1 MRIILTGD
9 LGFSVDSEEV
19 FSELDTK
26 LLLATVLL
34 VLFLLGA
41 IYRAVLV
48 ALTPLLVVFFAY
60 TAATAFVYLYAEV
73 RGHGVLERDHD
84 PRRADVR
91 GGHRLLP
98 VIGLALPRG
107 AAPDRG
113 QARRDGAGAA
123 AHRADDPRQR
133 PHGVAGDADPG
144 ARRRP
149 PHLHPRP
156 GGRDRRRLRDGR
168 RAHPAPGAADD
179 LRPPRLLAAGER
191 RRLRPRARRGDAPG
205 GLAPGRRP
213 RPAAAGGRA
222 GDHRRS
228 LFVAGA
234 LGLLAYKV
242 DYSTTTFFKKSVE
255 SVEGF
260 ELLEEAFPAGLL
272 APTTVLVQSDR
283 RPDHQGRRR
292 HRGAGRRGRRRRRH
306 RDADRRGLQRRADGD
321 SRRGPRG
328 RPVHEGGV
336 RRRARTSARA
346 SRTSAP
352 G

>member
-60 TAATAFVYLYAEV
+60 TVATAFVYLYAESGATV
-73 RGHGVLERDHD
+73 SSSGTTILVVLMFGVGTDYCLLLVSRYREELRRIEDKHD
-84 PRRADVR
+84 AM
-91 GGHRLLP
+91 
-98 VIGLALPRG
+98 
-107 AAPDRG
+107 
-113 QARRDGAGAA
+113 ARAGA
-123 AHRADDPRQR
+123 HGSDDPRQR
-133 PHGVAGDADPG
+133 AHGVAGDADPG
-144 ARRRP
+144 ASRRP

-156 GGRDRRRLRDGR
+156 GGRDRGRLRDGR
-168 RAHPAPGAADD
+168 RADPAAGAAHDF
-179 LRPPRLLAAGER
+179 RSPRLLAADRSGR
-191 RRLRPRARRGDAPG
+191 VRPDARRGEAPG
-205 GLAPGRRP
+205 RLAADRRP
-213 RPAAAGGRA
+213 RPATAGGGAR
-222 GDHRRS
+222 DHLAAVRRRS
-228 LFVAGA
+228 ARPPRLQGRLLDHHVLQEVGRVGRGVRAARGGVPGRPAGA
-234 LGLLAYKV
+234 DDGARP
-242 DYSTTTFFKKSVE
+242 E
-255 SVEGF
+255 H
-260 ELLEEAFPAGLL
+260 
-272 APTTVLVQSDR
+272 R
-283 RPDHQGRRR
+283 RPDNQGRRR

-306 RDADRRGLQRRADGD
+306 RDADRRGLNERADGN

-336 RRRARTSARA
+336 RRRPSFARA